1 MTPSPAS
8 RFGGF
13 AAGHFV
19 VTALCAPLI
28 FLMPGLLALAATPL
42 GALLLMAVCYLPAGW
57 IVAALRGW
65 RRPSPGEG
73 LKAVLYPALF
83 AWGWALGGWLLFI
96 CPLSSVGNVGFLM
109 LLSTYFLAC
118 PSFVFMLAALNFS
131 LGVPLDSLL
140 ASAPFLPLWYLCMFL
155 AGLLPPLLFFL
166 GSQLPHRVKEDLDE
180 ETDHNCCGN
189 PSPCMPGDSVGG
201 EPPQP
206 GGDPAVRPLPPDG
219 AGGDRGGLPEPGQS
233 GGAV

>member
-28 FLMPGLLALAATPL
+28 FLMPGLLTLAATPL
-42 GALLLMAVCYLPAGW
+42 RALLLMAVFYLPAGW

-65 RRPSPGEG
+65 RRPSPKMG

-83 AWGWALGGWLLFI
+83 AWGWAFGGWLLFV
-96 CPLSSVGNVGFLM
+96 CPISSVRNVGFGV

-118 PSFVFMLAALNFS
+118 PSFIFMLAALSFS
-131 LGVPLDSLL
+131 LSVPLDSLF
-140 ASAPFLPLWYLCMFL
+140 ADTPFLPLWYLCMVL

-166 GSQLPHRVKEDLDE
+166 GSLLPHRVKEVFHE
-180 ETDHNCCGN
+180 KTDRTCRGSA
-189 PSPCMPGDSVGG
+189 SPCVPGDPVDGK
-201 EPPQP
+201 PLQP
-206 GGDPAVRPLPPDG
+206 GRNPAVRPLPPDG
-219 AGGDRGGLPEPGQS
+219 AGKDRDGLPEPGQN

>member
-28 FLMPGLLALAATPL
+28 FLMPGLLTLAATPL
-42 GALLLMAVCYLPAGW
+42 RAVLLMAVFYLPAGW

-65 RRPSPGEG
+65 RRPSPKTG

-83 AWGWALGGWLLFI
+83 AWGWAFGGWLLFI
-96 CPLSSVGNVGFLM
+96 CPLSPLGNVGFLM

-140 ASAPFLPLWYLCMFL
+140 ANAPFLPLWYLCMFL

-166 GSQLPHRVKEDLDE
+166 GSLLPHRMKEDFDE
-180 ETDHNCCGN
+180 T
-189 PSPCMPGDSVGG
+189 
-201 EPPQP
+201 
-206 GGDPAVRPLPPDG
+206 
-219 AGGDRGGLPEPGQS
+219 
-233 GGAV
+233 